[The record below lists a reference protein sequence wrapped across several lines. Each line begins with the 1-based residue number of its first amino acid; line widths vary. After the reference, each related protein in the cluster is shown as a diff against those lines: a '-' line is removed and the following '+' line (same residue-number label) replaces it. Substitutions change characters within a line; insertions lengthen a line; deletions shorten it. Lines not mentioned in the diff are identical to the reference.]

1 MANVFCCER
10 RAFSWSFLL
19 MIGGL
24 SLSCGRTLM
33 AMTMKKS
40 QNVIIKHNLA
50 KLLDAQNASPV
61 ITSEARKALVVG
73 QKLPKE
79 EF

>member
-1 MANVFCCER
+1 
-10 RAFSWSFLL
+10 

-50 KLLDAQNASPV
+50 KLLDAQNASTTGRPV